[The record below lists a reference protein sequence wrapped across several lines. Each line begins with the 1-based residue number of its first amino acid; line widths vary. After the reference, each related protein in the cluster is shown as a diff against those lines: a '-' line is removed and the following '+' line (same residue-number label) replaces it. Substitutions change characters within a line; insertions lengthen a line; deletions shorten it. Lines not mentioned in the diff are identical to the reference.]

1 MSRKLES
8 NVLFF
13 KSTKRSKSPET
24 KSVLFFETVE
34 MKRYAKIFLVIE
46 IYVIFFFQWKS
57 VLSFFLRFRPS
68 LYRIS

>member
-1 MSRKLES
+1 MIMSRKLES

-46 IYVIFFFQWKS
+46 IYVIFFFQ
-57 VLSFFLRFRPS
+57 
-68 LYRIS
+68 